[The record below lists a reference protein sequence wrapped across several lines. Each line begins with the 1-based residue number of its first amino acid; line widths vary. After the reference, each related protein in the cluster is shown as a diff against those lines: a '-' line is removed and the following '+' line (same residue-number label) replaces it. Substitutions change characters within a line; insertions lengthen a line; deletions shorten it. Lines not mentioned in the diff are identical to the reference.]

1 MAPTLY
7 HVSKTISSPIY
18 QILRLELGLA
28 DSEVKVAKLSI
39 SDLKSQEHL
48 ARNPMGTSPT
58 LTDSEA
64 GFTIWESGAILTY
77 LLTTYDTE
85 YRLHP
90 NPMTTSKTDLAK
102 FLHIQQFIIATP
114 FLASLYTHV
123 LQNPGIEDDYVTNA
137 KNKFR
142 SLLRPVLQDF
152 LGDSDFFLG
161 SNISAI
167 DFLVAKPLSNAD
179 SLGQLE
185 DFPALSRIL
194 KRIKCHRTFA
204 TAYEVDVEDHCN
216 CRGFRLAPSA
226 TGMDNNTANQE
237 SLSTKLQ

>member
-1 MAPTLY
+1 
-7 HVSKTISSPIY
+7 
-18 QILRLELGLA
+18 LA
-28 DSEVKVAKLSI
+28 DNEVKVAKLSI
-39 SDLKSQEHL
+39 GDLKSQEHL

-58 LTDSEA
+58 LTDSEV

-90 NPMTTSKTDLAK
+90 NPVTTSKTDLAK
-102 FLHIQQFIIATP
+102 FSHIQQFIIATAYP

-123 LQNPGIEDDYVTNA
+123 LQNPGIEDDYVKNA
-137 KNKFR
+137 KSKFR
-142 SLLRPVLQDF
+142 SLLGPVLQDF

-179 SLGQLE
+179 SLGLLE

-194 KRIKCHRTFA
+194 QRIKCHRTFA

-216 CRGFRLAPSA
+216 CRFRLAPAA

-237 SLSTKLQ
+237 STKVQ